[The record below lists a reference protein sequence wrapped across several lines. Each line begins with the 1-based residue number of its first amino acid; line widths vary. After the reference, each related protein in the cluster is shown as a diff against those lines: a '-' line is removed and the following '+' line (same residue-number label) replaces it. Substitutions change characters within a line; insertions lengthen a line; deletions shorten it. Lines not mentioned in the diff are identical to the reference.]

1 MKLLLACLLA
11 TACATEGDT
20 FKAPKDTFVPETE
33 GESREGKQFG
43 FSLPTGVSGLNAH
56 VVEAVGPVAVAAP
69 VRCAT
74 EFVQEVVTQ
83 VCEDTVKS
91 VCHTEFEEVCED
103 VVSSRTEAECQ
114 DLVVSEPREVC
125 HEASVVAHHQEC
137 HTLHETQCHGGHH
150 GYRGK
155 REAAPTFGNREEKRR
170 RKEQRRLEKE
180 LEKEQKDCEKKG
192 DCRRPVAHRP
202 VCRSVPFQQC
212 RS

>member
-1 MKLLLACLLA
+1 M
-11 TACATEGDT
+11 T
-20 FKAPKDTFVPETE
+20 
-33 GESREGKQFG
+33 R
-43 FSLPTGVSGLNAH
+43 
-56 VVEAVGPVAVAAP
+56 
-69 VRCAT
+69 
-74 EFVQEVVTQ
+74 
-83 VCEDTVKS
+83 S

-114 DLVVSEPREVC
+114 DLVVSEPREVCQPGPAREVC

-192 DCRRPVAHRP
+192 DCRRPVGHRP
-202 VCRSVPFQQC
+202 VCHSVPFQQC
-212 RS
+212 RSVPVHHPEVACHQEVGAPVCRTEFSERSVRDCRPVEVPVHSTVCRNIPTEVCTQVPEQICRKGGRAAPVQTRQICN